1 MVGSIVL
8 LVYKRCV
15 ATFKYHDR
23 LSLIMNLSELIAKSQ
38 GVSLPPG
45 PMAGTCMFCG
55 NVGLGH
61 TPEISD
67 SFTNANICS
76 GGAVICP
83 NCNYI
88 NRAEIPG
95 AKQSAGKLYR
105 SNMWYATEKGVGVIR
120 FPKKDLK
127 EGGSGPRDIS
137 EIFRLPERTPRSIL
151 VDPPEPPF
159 AIFLTRSW
167 KKPGWQTMLRANGGV
182 STSRDLFLVGFDY
195 EVIYLDRAK
204 LHLDLAYIDVLRA
217 DPAKPGK
224 ILLTK
229 GELESGKISAG
240 GVARMIDAEMDVA
253 AIVSDLR
260 KRANDPGW
268 GLAVYVA

>member
-1 MVGSIVL
+1 M
-8 LVYKRCV
+8 VYKRCV
-15 ATFKYHDR
+15 ATFKYHDC
-23 LSLIMNLSELIAKSQ
+23 LSSPMNLSELIAKAQ
-38 GVSLPPG
+38 GVALPPG
-45 PMAGTCMFCG
+45 TVPGQCMFCG
-55 NVGLGH
+55 KDAMGFQ
-61 TPEISD
+61 PEISD

-76 GGAVICP
+76 GGGIICP
-83 NCNYI
+83 ECNYV

-105 SNMWYATEKGVGVIR
+105 SNMWYATENGVGVIR
-120 FPKKDLK
+120 FPKKELK
-127 EGGSGPRDIS
+127 EGESGPRDIS

-151 VDPPEPPF
+151 VEPPEPPF
-159 AIFLTRSW
+159 VIFLTRSW

-182 STSRDLFLVGFDY
+182 ATSRDLFPVGFDY
-195 EVIYLDRAK
+195 EVIYADRSK
-204 LHLDLAYIDVLRA
+204 LLSDLSYIDMLRA

-229 GELESGKISAG
+229 GELESGKIGAG
-240 GVARMIDAEMDVA
+240 SVARMIDAKMDVV
-253 AIVSDLR
+253 AIVGDLR